1 MKTLKRIRDFKL
13 QKKLVC
19 ICLICSMIPICLLGV
34 LSYHQTRKSSIEREQ
49 IFLSQSLS
57 REAQAINYKLTGYEN
72 SMNLMLHHETLQAAL
87 SAKYTNNYDMYIA
100 YRDIIDPLIETIK
113 LTQQDISCI
122 TIYTDCEIYPHGT
135 ILRPLSELE
144 GTEWYKHVTVSPV
157 PAFYLSRS
165 DKTLYLIC
173 KMYGSKQTGNTVICQ
188 KIKAR
193 SIIASLDELCG
204 DSSGLYLVSPDQQM
218 IYENSDNCTDMAGA
232 AISLQDIQSN
242 HPSGDYI
249 MESEEIPLTKWTLYL
264 YEPATVFLTTARQ
277 IFLIVA
283 GVIVLSM
290 ILCFITGFFLS
301 EITFRPLTMLAETM
315 SHIEENGYKTNL
327 TSYSNDEIGHL
338 IRTFQKMIERIN
350 YLINQVY
357 KTEIASQKLELKVL
371 QAQINP
377 HFFYNCLSMINNQAL
392 LNGQES
398 ISRMALHLSAYYRTS
413 LNNGKDFSTLR
424 DELKNVN
431 AYVEIMQMLREN
443 SFCFIQEIEPET
455 GDIPLPNL
463 IIQPL
468 IENAIIHGID
478 QDKEQ
483 KPGVITLQI
492 FRQDRNIVIRVL
504 DNGCGM
510 SEEKCVSILKEE
522 SKHYG
527 LGNIQ
532 KRIQLIYGKEYGITI
547 QSTPDMGTSVS
558 ISFPF
563 S

>member
-1 MKTLKRIRDFKL
+1 
-13 QKKLVC
+13 
-19 ICLICSMIPICLLGV
+19 
-34 LSYHQTRKSSIEREQ
+34 
-49 IFLSQSLS
+49 
-57 REAQAINYKLTGYEN
+57 
-72 SMNLMLHHETLQAAL
+72 
-87 SAKYTNNYDMYIA
+87 
-100 YRDIIDPLIETIK
+100 
-113 LTQQDISCI
+113 
-122 TIYTDCEIYPHGT
+122 
-135 ILRPLSELE
+135 
-144 GTEWYKHVTVSPV
+144 
-157 PAFYLSRS
+157 
-165 DKTLYLIC
+165 
-173 KMYGSKQTGNTVICQ
+173 
-188 KIKAR
+188 
-193 SIIASLDELCG
+193 
-204 DSSGLYLVSPDQQM
+204 
-218 IYENSDNCTDMAGA
+218 
-232 AISLQDIQSN
+232 
-242 HPSGDYI
+242 
-249 MESEEIPLTKWTLYL
+249 
-264 YEPATVFLTTARQ
+264 
-277 IFLIVA
+277 
-283 GVIVLSM
+283 
-290 ILCFITGFFLS
+290 
-301 EITFRPLTMLAETM
+301 
-315 SHIEENGYKTNL
+315 
-327 TSYSNDEIGHL
+327 
-338 IRTFQKMIERIN
+338 
-350 YLINQVY
+350 
-357 KTEIASQKLELKVL
+357 
-371 QAQINP
+371 
-377 HFFYNCLSMINNQAL
+377 
-392 LNGQES
+392 
-398 ISRMALHLSAYYRTS
+398 MALHLSAYYRTS